1 MARLPYVDLDALP
14 AEVREQVAPFA
25 HLNVARMLGHLDGAF
40 GPWHETIAAI
50 LTASDLPPAL
60 REVAILRVSYLLRCE
75 YEHAGH
81 VVMGRR
87 AGLTEDQIATLSTDA
102 PDPDVLGPDAAAVS
116 TLVDQLHATGSVDDD
131 AFAAVHAVLGD
142 GGTVKL
148 VAAIGLWTSV
158 GYVLN
163 ATGVELDTGETRGV
177 DLGWSR

>member
-1 MARLPYVDLDALP
+1 MARLPYVDIDALP
-14 AEVREQVAPFA
+14 DEVREQVAPFA
-25 HLNVARMLGHLDGAF
+25 HLNVARMLAHLDDAF

-50 LTASDLPPAL
+50 LTAPDLPPAL

-75 YEHAGH
+75 YEHVGH

-87 AGLTEDQIATLSTDA
+87 AGLSEEQIASLSTDA
-102 PDPDVLGPDAAAVS
+102 PDPKLLGPEATAVAAV
-116 TLVDQLHATGSVDDD
+116 VDQLHATGTVDED

-148 VAAIGLWTSV
+148 LAAIGLWTSV

-163 ATGVELDTGETRGV
+163 ATAVDLDQGEARGVE
-177 DLGWSR
+177 LGWSR